1 MTQAGPA
8 QGATVDVYGIP
19 LGAPYQ
25 DAVTAAGA
33 AFQLQADGP
42 EYHRGTGTIEGMKA
56 SLTMEGKQGRLVDI
70 QLRLTLDQPDQALDG
85 SRPLTRLEADLGK
98 PAEKSADLAVW
109 RPAGF
114 EISLQ
119 RRRTHSRGERGARV
133 EYAIR
138 GRAAAAAAS
147 GQPDPDEQSAKER
160 EAEQGAP

>member
-25 DAVTAAGA
+25 DAVKAAGA
-33 AFQLQADGP
+33 RFQLQADGP
-42 EYHRGTGTIEGMKA
+42 DYHRGTGTIDGMKA
-56 SLTMEGKQGRLVDI
+56 SLTMEGSRGRLVDI

-85 SRPLTRLEADLGK
+85 SGPLTRLEADLGN

-109 RPAGF
+109 KLAGF

-119 RRRTHSRGERGARV
+119 RQRTHPRGQRGPHV
-133 EYAIR
+133 QYEIR
-138 GRAAAAAAS
+138 GRALPAS
-147 GQPDPDEQSAKER
+147 AGGQLDPDEQSAKER
-160 EAEQGAP
+160 EAEQDAP

>member
-8 QGATVDVYGIP
+8 QGATVDVHGIP

-25 DAVTAAGA
+25 DAVKAAGA
-33 AFQLQADGP
+33 AFQLEADGP

-70 QLRLTLDQPDQALDG
+70 QLRLTLDPPDQALDG
-85 SRPLTRLEADLGK
+85 SRPLTRLEADLGQ

-109 RPAGF
+109 KLAGF

-119 RRRTHSRGERGARV
+119 RQRTHSRGERGVRV
-133 EYAIR
+133 QYTIR
-138 GRAAAAAAS
+138 GRALPAPGG
-147 GQPDPDEQSAKER
+147 GQADPGEQSAKER